1 MDKLKVL
8 SIAAAGVGLV
18 AGIVGNV
25 IDKKQQD
32 GKIAEEVAKQLA
44 AITAQKTE

>member
-8 SIAAAGVGLV
+8 SFTAAGL
-18 AGIVGNV
+18 GIVTGVVSNV
-25 IDKKQQD
+25 VDKKQQE

-44 AITAQKTE
+44 AIKAQKTE